1 MQDPLLADCF
11 CPVTAA
17 EAWASFAMDD
27 DKERKERD
35 GEGVRK
41 MKYWIK
47 LWRQTSFFIDNFDES
62 INFVCSA

>member
-17 EAWASFAMDD
+17 EAQTSFAMDD
-27 DKERKERD
+27 IKEGKERD

-41 MKYWIK
+41 KYWIK
-47 LWRQTSFFIDNFDES
+47 AWRKTSFSIDNFDET
-62 INFVCSA
+62 INLVCSA